1 MKVALFSVVA
11 IISFVLR
18 GQDIP
23 QPDKSQISVEYMD
36 NSMFTNNKIWRGADG
51 GASIDLGKGKILW
64 LFSDTFIDTLATGK
78 RSNSKLINNS
88 IAIQDG
94 NSLNDSK
101 FSFYFGGTLQKPR
114 SFFELPG
121 DTWFWTGHG
130 TLVGDKLII
139 FLFEEKKT
147 DTAFGFESIGWRV
160 AIIDN
165 PNDEPP
171 KWRITY
177 TRELNTF
184 GVIVGSSAV
193 LKDNDFIYA
202 YGVLEPGS
210 HDVYLLRFPINNLI
224 NEDLSG
230 LQWWMDGTWKTRTSP
245 NQKPTQL
252 FTGQTEFSVHYQPD
266 LGKFVQIQTYGF
278 GDASLGYRLA
288 NVPEGPWSKPIIFY
302 KPNLYDQ
309 KDFVYTANAHPEM
322 NTNGIIISYNIN
334 NFDFDKLLTN
344 ENIYF
349 PKLIKIT
356 IPK

>member
-11 IISFVLR
+11 VISFVLR

-23 QPDKSQISVEYMD
+23 QPDKSQVAVESID

-51 GASIDLGKGKILW
+51 GATIDLGKGKILW

-78 RSNSKLINNS
+78 RRNSKIINNS

-94 NSLNDSK
+94 NSLADSK
-101 FSFYFGGTLQKPR
+101 ISFYYRGTREKPK

-130 TLVGDKLII
+130 TIVKDKLII

-147 DTAFGFESIGWRV
+147 NTAFGFESIGWRV
-160 AIIDN
+160 AIIEN
-165 PNDEPP
+165 PNDKPQ

-177 TRELNTF
+177 SRELDTF

-193 LKDNDFIYA
+193 LKDKDFIYA

-210 HDVYLLRFPINNLI
+210 HEVYLLRFPIDNI
-224 NEDLSG
+224 IDGDLSG
-230 LQWWMDGTWKTRTSP
+230 LQWWMNGIWKTRTSLDP
-245 NQKPTQL
+245 KPTPL
-252 FTGQTEFSVHYQPD
+252 FKGQTEFSIHYQPN
-266 LGKFVQIQTYGF
+266 LGKFIQIQTYGF

-288 NVPEGPWSKPIIFY
+288 TRLEGPWSKPVIFY
-302 KPNLYDQ
+302 KPELDDQ
-309 KDFVYTANAHPEM
+309 KDFVYTANAHPEL
-322 NTNGIIISYNIN
+322 NNDGIIISYNVN
-334 NFDFDKLLTN
+334 NFDFERLLSN

-349 PKLIKIT
+349 PRLIKINF
-356 IPK
+356 IK